1 MATSDTLP
9 TWDDKEYPF
18 EDAICLAKS
27 EEGERLCDALDEFQI
42 FLYEDVRHTTFSTP
56 EELVEALRIFDGL
69 VEQTH
74 RRFAA
79 YISKLAAIQEEHHG
93 HA

>member
-1 MATSDTLP
+1 MDYCDSHP
-9 TWDDKEYPF
+9 WDDEEDPF

-27 EEGERLCDALDEFQI
+27 EEGERLCEALEEFQI
-42 FLYEDVRHTTFSTP
+42 FLHEDVRHTTFGTP

-69 VEQTH
+69 VEKTH
-74 RRFAA
+74 RRFAEYA
-79 YISKLAAIQEEHHG
+79 GKLYAIQEEHNG